1 MKEKYLLSFKVKNF
15 NELSHSSNEKPIDLN
30 LFNLNATQKNNY
42 IKDNNDINI
51 NKRSFIY
58 AEDKTDKFEILNALK
73 YMKEKIINNKLTG
86 HFNNEAISEFN
97 VILEIDNEIYDYG
110 FKYDPEINY
119 FTEEWVY
126 KINLNAKNEVMF
138 HRFIEFEDYISLPK
152 YLTPDTKVILD
163 MLYDK
168 DNLLFITK
176 SHELKMDNI
185 YSDIYNFFAE
195 NLIILEKDTDYEG
208 VNLLPLLTINN
219 KVIIMPK
226 FDLIQNSF
234 GFIKKL
240 IILNNNT
247 QTVAA
252 THSSDIKKEYDVD
265 TTEVFINQYVK
276 DNLITYRADEFNVL
290 DIKEFFKDF
299 DNNAF
304 YLYHYPILYENNET
318 RYDYESLKNSN

>member
-1 MKEKYLLSFKVKNF
+1 MKEKYLLSFKIKNF
-15 NELSHSSNEKPIDLN
+15 NKLNHSSNKKPIDLN
-30 LFNLNATQKNNY
+30 LFNLNSTKKNNY
-42 IKDNNDINI
+42 IQDQNNINI

-58 AEDKTDKFEILNALK
+58 TEDKDDKFDLLNALK

-86 HFNNEAISEFN
+86 HLDNEEVSEFN
-97 VILEIDNEIYDYG
+97 VTLKIEDEFYDYG
-110 FKYDPEINY
+110 FKYNNETNA

-126 KINLNAKNEVMF
+126 KINLDTENEVVF
-138 HRFIEFEDYISLPK
+138 HRFIEFEDYISLDK

-168 DNLLFITK
+168 DNLLYITK
-176 SHELKMDNI
+176 SHELKINNI
-185 YSDIYNFFAE
+185 YSDIYDFFSE
-195 NLIILEKDTDYEG
+195 NLMILNHDNDYENA
-208 VNLLPLLTINN
+208 NLLPFLTIDN

-234 GFIKKL
+234 DFLDKFIV
-240 IILNNNT
+240 LNNNT
-247 QTVAA
+247 QVIAA
-252 THSSDIKKEYDVD
+252 TKSSDIKHQNNLD

-276 DNLITYRADEFNVL
+276 DDIITYRADEF
-290 DIKEFFKDF
+290 DIHDIHEFFKGF

-304 YLYHYPILYENNET
+304 YLYQYPILYENNET